1 MKIPMSS
8 ILNKINFCII
18 GKPNSGKST
27 LFNCLLEDSISPV
40 GDEYGL
46 TKNLF
51 KDKFTMY
58 SHDFIIFDTPGLRR
72 KSKIDDLDEKKRN
85 KEVIKL
91 VDKVDVVILLIDSVE
106 NITKQDFRLADLAIT
121 KKKILFFLFNKIDL
135 IEEGKK
141 FKNKIDKYLS
151 NNYSQYQMINTDFI
165 SAKKNIRIK
174 NFIKQIINKNKL
186 VNTEITKI
194 NLNKFLNY
202 LNKQSKY
209 PKIKKREIKPKYIV
223 QIKTGSPLFK
233 VFINSKNKAPLIFQR
248 FFDNAFRDFFKI
260 KGVPISYQFISSS
273 NPYTD

>member
-1 MKIPMSS
+1 MSS
-8 ILNKINFCII
+8 NLNKINFCII

-58 SHDFIIFDTPGLRR
+58 SHNFTIFDTPGLRR

-106 NITKQDFRLADLAIT
+106 SITKQDFRLADLAIT
-121 KKKILFFLFNKIDL
+121 KKKIIFFLFNKMDL
-135 IEEGKK
+135 IDEGKK
-141 FKNKIDKYLS
+141 FKTKIEKYLS

-186 VNTEITKI
+186 VHVEITKT

-209 PKIKKREIKPKYIV
+209 PKIKKREVKPKYIV
-223 QIKTGSPLFK
+223 QIKTGTPLFK
-233 VFINSKNKAPLIFQR
+233 VFINSKKKAPLIFQR

-260 KGVPISYQFISSS
+260 KGVPISYQFISSN
-273 NPYTD
+273 NPYSD

>member
-8 ILNKINFCII
+8 LLNEINFCII

-46 TKNLF
+46 TKSLF
-51 KDKFTMY
+51 KEKFTQY
-58 SHDFIIFDTPGLRR
+58 GYNFIIFDTPGLRR
-72 KSKIDDLDEKKRN
+72 KSKVDDLDEKNRN
-85 KEVIKL
+85 KKVIKL
-91 VDKVDVVILLIDSVE
+91 VDKVNVVILLIDSVE

-135 IEEGKK
+135 IDEVKN
-141 FKNKIDKYLS
+141 FKTKIDKYLN

-174 NFIKQIINKNKL
+174 NCIKEIINKNKL
-186 VNTEITKI
+186 VHIEITKT

-223 QIKTGSPLFK
+223 QIKSDSPLFK
-233 VFINSKNKAPLIFQR
+233 VFINTKKKAPLIFQR

-273 NPYTD
+273 NPYSD